1 MEAKGVLTMMQFLN
15 DREGNSNGNSVAGL
29 A

>member
-1 MEAKGVLTMMQFLN
+1 MEAKGVLTMMQYLN
-15 DREGNSNGNSVAGL
+15 ERETYFNGNSVAGL